1 MASDAVPMATAV
13 APVAEAGT
21 GSVGDEADTLP

>member
-1 MASDAVPMATAV
+1 MATAV